1 MNSLNLGILL
11 LLAISVAAL
20 YARARLWLGTAAAA
34 LALAGLTFWSTG
46 PVWHLAALWLVF
58 AAVAVPLNLKPLR
71 RRLIGRHLLTAYQQ
85 AAPSLS
91 ETERDALEAGTVGFE
106 GELFGGR
113 PRWRE
118 LMDQPAPELSR
129 EEQAFLEGPVA
140 EICRMCDDWEITH
153 ELADLPKAMWRYL
166 AEQRFFGMIIPKR
179 YGGLEFS
186 AFAHSAVLQKLA
198 ARSATL
204 ASTVAVPNSLG
215 PAELLLHYGTAEQ
228 KEYYLPRLARGEEIP
243 CFGLTGPTAGSD
255 ATALPDTGVVCK
267 GQWQGKEVL
276 GLRLNFDKR
285 YITLAP
291 IATLIGVAFRM
302 KDPEHLLGDDED
314 LGITLALVPHDTPG
328 VEAGRRHLPLN
339 IPFQNGPVRGHDV
352 FVPLDTII
360 GGPSQAGKGWRMLVE
375 VLSVGRSISLPSN
388 SAGGAK
394 AVARATGAYAR
405 IRKQFGLPVGKF
417 EGVSEALTRV
427 AGHTYQLTATSR
439 MTAAAVDRGE
449 KPSVPSAIAK
459 YHTTELARA
468 IVQDAMDVHGGKGV
482 VLGPRNY
489 LGRAWQGAPISIT
502 VEGANILTR
511 SLMIFGQGSI
521 RCHPY
526 LLDEMEAANIED
538 ETERLARFD
547 DLIFRHAGYFLSSLV
562 RAPVT
567 ALTGGRLTI
576 VPRGATAGHFR
587 RLARFSAA
595 LALASDAALM
605 SLGGA
610 LKKRES
616 LSGRLGDV
624 LSQLY
629 IASAMLKRF
638 HDQGCPAEDR
648 PLLDWAIEDCCR
660 DMETALAGVCRN
672 FPSRP
677 IGWIL
682 RALIFPLGVR
692 ARTDDDRL
700 GRRVAGLLMAPGA
713 TRDRLTEGLWLD
725 DPEHNELAQLDRALA
740 LVLEIEP
747 LEQRLDTA
755 RRDGSLAA
763 DGPDAELAAAEQA
776 GLITGED
783 ADRIRETRA
792 LVAEIIAVDAFE
804 AEYLKAGQRD
814 TDGSSSRQV
823 A

>member
-1 MNSLNLGILL
+1 MNTLTLGILL

-34 LALAGLTFWSTG
+34 LALAGLTAWSG
-46 PVWHLAALWLVF
+46 GAAWQLAALWIVF
-58 AAVAVPLNLKPLR
+58 AAVAVPLNVKPLR
-71 RRLIGRHLLTAYQQ
+71 RRLIGRHLLAAYEQ
-85 AAPSLS
+85 AAPTLS
-91 ETERDALEAGTVGFE
+91 DTERAALEAGTVGFE

-118 LMDQPAPELSR
+118 LMDQPVPELSR
-129 EEQAFLEGPVA
+129 EEQAFLDGPVA
-140 EICRMCDDWEITH
+140 EVCRMCDDWEITH
-153 ELADLPKAMWRYL
+153 ELADLPEPVWRYL
-166 AEQRFFGMIIPKR
+166 GEQRFFGMIIPKR
-179 YGGLEFS
+179 YAGLGFS

-228 KEYYLPRLARGEEIP
+228 KDYYLPRLARGEEIP

-267 GQWQGKEVL
+267 GEWEGKEVL
-276 GLRLNFDKR
+276 GMRLNFDKR

-291 IATLIGVAFRM
+291 MATLVGVAFRM
-302 KDPEHLLGDDED
+302 QDPDGLLGGDED
-314 LGITLALVPHDTPG
+314 LGITLALVPRDTPG
-328 VEAGRRHLPLN
+328 VEAGRRHMPLN

-405 IRKQFGLPVGKF
+405 VRKQFGLPVGKF
-417 EGVSEALTRV
+417 EGVAEALARV

-468 IVQDAMDVHGGKGV
+468 IAQDAMDVHGGKGV

-526 LLDEMEAANIED
+526 LLDEMEAAALED
-538 ETERLARFD
+538 GAERLARFD
-547 DLIFRHAGYFLSSLV
+547 ELIFRHAGHFLSSLV

-567 ALTGGRLTI
+567 ALTGGWLTR

-587 RLARFSAA
+587 RLSRFSAA

-629 IASAMLKRF
+629 IASALLKRF
-638 HDQGCPAEDR
+638 HDQGCPVEDR
-648 PLLDWAIEDCCR
+648 PLLDWAIDDCCR

-677 IGWIL
+677 LGWML
-682 RALIFPLGVR
+682 RALVFPLGVR
-692 ARTDDDRL
+692 ARTADDRL
-700 GRRVAGLLMAPGA
+700 GRRVAELLMTPGA
-713 TRDRLTEGLWLD
+713 LRDRLTEGIWLD
-725 DPEHNELAQLDRALA
+725 DPERNELAQLDRALA
-740 LVLEIEP
+740 LVLETEP
-747 LEQRLDTA
+747 LEKRLADA
-755 RRDGSLAA
+755 RRDGSLET
-763 DGPDAELAAAEQA
+763 DDPDKDLEAAEKA

-783 ADRIRETRA
+783 ASRLREARD
-792 LVAEIIAVDAFE
+792 LVTEIIAVDDFE
-804 AEYLKAGQRD
+804 SEDLRAGKSDRD
-814 TDGSSSRQV
+814 KTSRQV

>member
-1 MNSLNLGILL
+1 MNTLTLGLLL
-11 LLAISVAAL
+11 LLAVTATAL
-20 YARARLWLGTAAAA
+20 YARVRLRPGTAAAA
-34 LALAGLTFWSTG
+34 LALAGLTVWSAG
-46 PVWHLAALWLVF
+46 PAWQLAALWLVF
-58 AAVAVPLNLKPLR
+58 AAVAVPLNVTPLR
-71 RRLIGRHLLTAYQQ
+71 RRVFGRHLLAAYQR

-91 ETERDALEAGTVGFE
+91 DTERAALEAGTVGFE

-113 PRWRE
+113 PRWSE
-118 LMDQPAPELSR
+118 LMGQPAPGLSR

-140 EICRMCDDWEITH
+140 EVCRICDDWEITH
-153 ELADLPKAMWRYL
+153 ELADLPEAVWRYL

-179 YGGLEFS
+179 YGGLGFS
-186 AFAHSAVLQKLA
+186 ATAHSAVLQKLA

-228 KEYYLPRLARGEEIP
+228 KDHYLPRLARGEEIP

-267 GQWQGKEVL
+267 GEWQGREVL

-302 KDPEHLLGDDED
+302 QDPDHLLGGTED

-360 GGPSQAGKGWRMLVE
+360 GGPSMAGKGWRMLVE
-375 VLSVGRSISLPSN
+375 VLSVGRAISLPSN

-405 IRKQFGLPVGKF
+405 IRSQFGLPVGQF
-417 EGVSEALTRV
+417 EGVGEALARV

-468 IVQDAMDVHGGKGV
+468 IARDAMDVHGGKGV
-482 VLGPRNY
+482 ILGPRNY

-526 LLDEMEAANIED
+526 LLDEMEAAALED
-538 ETERLARFD
+538 ETQRLARFD
-547 DLIFRHAGYFLSSLV
+547 DLIFRHAGHFLSNLV

-567 ALTGGRLTI
+567 ALTGGRLTR
-576 VPRGATAGHFR
+576 VPRGVTARHFR
-587 RLARFSAA
+587 RLSRFSAA

-624 LSQLY
+624 LSQLF
-629 IASAMLKRF
+629 IASAMLKRY

-660 DMETALAGVCRN
+660 DMEAALAGVCRN
-672 FPSRP
+672 FPARP
-677 IGWIL
+677 LGWLL
-682 RALIFPLGVR
+682 RGLIFPLGVR
-692 ARTDDDRL
+692 ARTEDDRL
-700 GRRVAGLLMAPGA
+700 GRRVAELLMTPGA
-713 TRDRLTEGLWLD
+713 ARDRLTEGIWLD
-725 DPEHNELAQLDRALA
+725 DPERNELAQLDRALA
-740 LVLEIEP
+740 LVLETEP
-747 LEQRLDTA
+747 LERRLTEA

-763 DGPDAELAAAEQA
+763 ADPDVELDAARKA
-776 GLITGED
+776 GLITTGD
-783 ADRIRETRA
+783 AARIREARA
-792 LVAEIIAVDAFE
+792 LVAEIIAVDDFE
-804 AEYLKAGQRD
+804 AEDLMAGQRRPG
-814 TDGSSSRQV
+814 GSSSRQV